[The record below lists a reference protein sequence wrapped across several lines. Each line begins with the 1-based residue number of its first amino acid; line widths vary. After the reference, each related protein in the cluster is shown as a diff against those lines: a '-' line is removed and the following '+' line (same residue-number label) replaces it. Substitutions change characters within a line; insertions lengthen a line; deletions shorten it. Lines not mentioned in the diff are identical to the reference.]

1 MGVGGDSE
9 RMNRERE
16 RKRKR
21 EKRKE
26 EVGFRRKNKKK
37 KFLRAMSISKQN
49 LSAWVSRLKLR
60 YQWTLKAGNL
70 ARENPAIS

>member
-37 KFLRAMSISKQN
+37 VPKSHEYLQAKSLGLGFTTETPISMDIKGWKPGKGEP
-49 LSAWVSRLKLR
+49 SH
-60 YQWTLKAGNL
+60 
-70 ARENPAIS
+70 